1 MDICRKLQASTDR
14 PNWVRPIES
23 AFFIETCFALINQSP
38 QTSVILTAI
47 PIATFLPHR
56 IGISGPCIAR
66 QGQKCCLCDR
76 CTLYC
81 YFETL
86 YIEMLFS
93 AGSLCT
99 FDLTQSFWPL
109 TQLVQKKILTQLHN
123 RMFYF
128 VLIKVIWCHQHW
140 WLNIVWYSVLNV

>member
-1 MDICRKLQASTDR
+1 MPHGHLPQVTSINRPTKLSPAHR
-14 PNWVRPIES
+14 EH
-23 AFFIETCFALINQSP
+23 FFIETCFAPINQS
-38 QTSVILTAI
+38 TDFSHTNSH
-47 PIATFLPHR
+47 TNSN
-56 IGISGPCIAR
+56 ISSTQNR
-66 QGQKCCLCDR
+66 NKWTMHSWTRSKCCLCDR

-86 YIEMLFS
+86 YIEMLFL

-99 FDLTQSFWPL
+99 FDLTQSFLPL

-128 VLIKVIWCHQHW
+128 VLIKVI
-140 WLNIVWYSVLNV
+140 